1 MSSRFIHVV
10 VCDRISFLRLHNVPL
25 CVYKTR
31 SAPIYQR
38 TFELLVYLLALV
50 SSAATN
56 TNVQT
61 FLWELA
67 FDFFCYISKSAI
79 ARSCVSSIFNF
90 FLRNLC
96 TASVVACTILHS

>member
-1 MSSRFIHVV
+1 MSGLIQYLFLCAQSISRSLMSSRFIHVV

-67 FDFFCYISKSAI
+67 FDFFLLYIQK
-79 ARSCVSSIFNF
+79 CD
-90 FLRNLC
+90 C
-96 TASVVACTILHS
+96 